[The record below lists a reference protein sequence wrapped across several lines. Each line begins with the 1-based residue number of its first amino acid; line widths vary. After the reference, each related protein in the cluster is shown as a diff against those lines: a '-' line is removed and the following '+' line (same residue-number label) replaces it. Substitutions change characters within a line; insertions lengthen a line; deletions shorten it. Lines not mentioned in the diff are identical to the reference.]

1 MDAEVASSSKNVNES
16 FTQNATVPT
25 VQENDVESE
34 LAVPLKDT
42 EDNFEPPMKKTCSM
56 EIVVP
61 TTQPSREYINKLT
74 PAITRLKST
83 CSTPLASK
91 SFIENLK
98 TPETPYGQIFCDK
111 PVTPETKKKWKKYI
125 SCLCSKFSFQFYL
138 LINFNFQIK
147 KNDNCLHLLKTK
159 FIFNKLS
166 YLKSMLMSSA

>member
-1 MDAEVASSSKNVNES
+1 MDSAVASSSKNVNES

-42 EDNFEPPMKKTCSM
+42 EDDIEPPMKKKCSV
-56 EIVVP
+56 EIIVP
-61 TTQPSREYINKLT
+61 TTQPLREHVNKLT

-111 PVTPETKKKWKKYI
+111 PVTPETKKNWKKYM
-125 SCLCSKFSFQFYL
+125 SCLCSKFSFQLKFYL
-138 LINFNFQIK
+138 LINFNHLI
-147 KNDNCLHLLKTK
+147 KNDL
-159 FIFNKLS
+159 IV
-166 YLKSMLMSSA
+166 